1 MHLTRTILAAAALVV
16 VAAPASANQRGP
28 GGFCF
33 LTPSA
38 RSPVAGIAEA
48 SALTSCP
55 DGSTSTLIVELQ
67 TKLNGRWATIAVD
80 GAIASA
86 PCIPLARY
94 RSRAILRA
102 STPMGEEAD
111 RAVSRP
117 MFCGS

>member
-48 SALTSCP
+48 SALTSW
-55 DGSTSTLIVELQ
+55 LIVELQ